1 MENRGIRRC
10 LKSEIKEFDKNIGY
24 KCPFKVCLKTNK
36 YEFVANREKRFL
48 ITGQDVPA
56 DFIKETQKLVA
67 DSCGRKITATQALQ
81 IIQSWLE
88 FADILVRLN
97 QLSGASN
104 KQ

>member
-1 MENRGIRRC
+1 MKHLG
-10 LKSEIKEFDKNIGY
+10 KGF
-24 KCPFKVCLKTNK
+24 F
-36 YEFVANREKRFL
+36 
-48 ITGQDVPA
+48 ITAQDVPA
-56 DFIKETQKLVA
+56 DFIKETQKLVVN
-67 DSCGRKITATQALQ
+67 SCGRKITAAQALQ